1 MLQTNK
7 HYLMFRGEHS
17 GKCVIAKVQL
27 IGIEVSSPDINTYP
41 DTVSKF
47 KIECE
52 SADDALETVIKIRNC
67 CICKSISWMTV
78 NPNEFVVYYDCP
90 RDIDNETLKHIFRT
104 DIFVLLDYV
113 EGEFNNRSN
122 LELLFEIQ

>member
-7 HYLMFRGEHS
+7 YYLMFRGEHT
-17 GKCVIAKVQL
+17 GRCVITKVQL
-27 IGIEVSSPDINTYP
+27 IGMEISRLGDNYP

-67 CICKSISWMTV
+67 CICKSISWEMKQ
-78 NPNEFVVYYDCP
+78 PDEFIVYYECP
-90 RDIDNETLKHIFRT
+90 IDLNDETLKMIFRS

>member
-1 MLQTNK
+1 MLPTNK
-7 HYLMFRGEHS
+7 HYLMFRGEHT
-17 GKCVIAKVQL
+17 GRCVITKVQL
-27 IGIEVSSPDINTYP
+27 IGMEISRLGDNYP

-52 SADDALETVIKIRNC
+52 SVDDALETVIKIRNC

-78 NPNEFVVYYDCP
+78 NPNEFVVYYECP
-90 RDIDNETLKHIFRT
+90 MDIDNETLKHIFRT